1 MRTLTD
7 TDAFLIRDASGNSY
21 YGGDQEWFGVDKE
34 SCKEYRKEAACGAT
48 TCANILAYLARTRS
62 GLAGLA
68 PSGLHDKEEFLAFM
82 KAVYPF
88 VRPGLIGI
96 MPADF
101 TRGAQEYSAARGFEF
116 TYDLLTVPAASS
128 KRPKEDAMY
137 GFLNAALVDDLPV
150 AFLNLSGGRVKNLD
164 SYHWVTLVGL
174 DDASGVCRIVDNGR
188 LLDVALKKWLRRS
201 TLGGAFVVIR
211 P

>member
-1 MRTLTD
+1 MEELLK

-21 YGGDQEWFGVDKE
+21 YGGDQEWFG
-34 SCKEYRKEAACGAT
+34 SHKEYRKEAACGAT
-48 TCANILAYLARTRS
+48 TCANVLGYLAQTRED
-62 GLAGLA
+62 LTALA
-68 PSGLHDKEEFLAFM
+68 PYDLHGKESFLSFM

-101 TRGAQEYSAARGFEF
+101 TRGADEYSATVGFGFE
-116 TYDLLTVPAASS
+116 YDILTVPAASS
-128 KRPKEDAMY
+128 KRPGPDAMY
-137 GFLNAALVDDLPV
+137 RFLDTALADDLPV

-164 SYHWVTLVGL
+164 SYHWVTLVGS
-174 DDASGVCRIVDNGR
+174 DEGAGMCRIVDNGR
-188 LLDVALKKWLRRS
+188 LLEVALKKWLKRS
-201 TLGGAFVVIR
+201 ALGGAFVVVR

>member
-1 MRTLTD
+1 MTTLNN
-7 TDAFLIRDASGNSY
+7 TDAFLIRDASGHSY
-21 YGGDQEWFGVDKE
+21 YGGDQHWFGNEKA
-34 SCKEYRKEAACGAT
+34 YRKEAACGAT
-48 TCANILAYLARTRS
+48 TCANILGYLAQTREEF
-62 GLAGLA
+62 AGLA
-68 PSGLHDKEEFLAFM
+68 PFDLHDKNSFLEFM

-101 TRGAQEYSAARGFEF
+101 TRGAEEYAAGLGFAFE
-116 TYDLLTVPAASS
+116 YDLLPVPAASQ
-128 KRPKEDAMY
+128 KRPGADAMY
-137 GFLNAALVDDLPV
+137 RFLNAALSKDLPV

-174 DDASGVCRIVDNGR
+174 DDGADLCRIVDNGR
-188 LLDVALKKWLRRS
+188 LLDVELKKWLKKS
-201 TLGGAFVVIR
+201 TLGGAFVVIE

>member
-1 MRTLTD
+1 MKALSN

-21 YGGDQEWFGVDKE
+21 YGGDQEWFG
-34 SCKEYRKEAACGAT
+34 SHKEYRKEAACGAT
-48 TCANILAYLARTRS
+48 TCANILGYFARTRE
-62 GLAGLA
+62 GFTGLA
-68 PSGLHDKEEFLAFM
+68 PYDLNDKEGFLAFM

-101 TRGAQEYSAARGFEF
+101 TRGAREYAAIVGFEF
-116 TYDLLTVPAASS
+116 DYDILTVPAASN
-128 KRPKEDAMY
+128 KRPKAGDIY
-137 GFLNAALVDDLPV
+137 RFLGAALEDDLPV

-164 SYHWVTLVGL
+164 SYHWVTLVSI
-174 DDASGVCRIVDNGR
+174 DDASGKCKIVDNGR
-188 LLDVALKKWLRRS
+188 LLEVDLKKWLRRS
-201 TLGGAFVVIR
+201 VLGGAFVVVK